1 MNLPIKCRR
10 TLKEILHHRF
20 LPIRWNLPSHRF
32 KLISEG
38 ICGLICLAVGFI
50 VPAFAQINN
59 FGSPYA
65 RFGMGEFQPLS
76 GASIQSIGGM
86 QAAITHPQWINT
98 ENPASLALGALTR
111 VEMGSQA
118 RFSNL
123 QTNQQ
128 SLLKS
133 NINLAHL
140 ALAIPLGKSWG
151 TALSFAPMSL
161 HNYDVLGSGLVQ
173 PGGGQNPYKVD
184 EYYTGRGGI
193 NRLFWGIGWQVH
205 PHWRVGYGLNAMFGQ
220 TIKEFRRVFPDS
232 VQAFNVRVQDQW
244 SVLGAYHQVGIQFQ
258 PRPKAQRGS
267 GTWGLSLR
275 LPANLPLR
283 QNLLAERFTLIA
295 GNLRIRDTVVQVAGQ
310 EGDMHLPLQAA
321 MGYWV
326 ENAGKSGF
334 GLEGIYEPLSGWR
347 VMGVADSMQDRWTLK
362 VGGYRVAKPSGNRAT
377 DQFIYRSGL
386 RFSPGALRLR
396 DRSIHEM
403 AVYAGIGVP
412 LRRSASVLNL
422 GLELGRW
429 GRLDHGLVQ
438 EDFMRVNLT
447 LNLNDRWFIRRVY
460 D

>member
-1 MNLPIKCRR
+1 MSLR
-10 TLKEILHHRF
+10 T
-20 LPIRWNLPSHRF
+20 IRGEAHLWDRSNSPRINSRSPFAVLGG
-32 KLISEG
+32 LLG
-38 ICGLICLAVGFI
+38 LCCLGVGLIE
-50 VPAFAQINN
+50 PASAQINN

-76 GASIQSIGGM
+76 GASLQSIGGM
-86 QAAITHPQWINT
+86 QAAIAHPQWINT

-111 VEMGSQA
+111 VEMGAQA
-118 RFSNL
+118 RLSNL

-128 SLLKS
+128 TLVKS

-140 ALAIPLGKSWG
+140 ALAIPLGKSLG

-161 HNYDVLGSGLVQ
+161 HNYDVLGSGLVN
-173 PGGGQNPYKVD
+173 PGGGQIPYKVD

-193 NRLFWGIGWQVH
+193 NRLSWGIGWQIH
-205 PHWRVGYGLNAMFGQ
+205 PKWRVGYGLNAMFGQ

-244 SVLGAYHQVGIQFQ
+244 SVLGACHQLGFQFQ
-258 PRPKAQRGS
+258 PRPKAQRWS
-267 GTWGLSLR
+267 GILGMSIR

-295 GNLRIRDTVVQVAGQ
+295 GNLRIRDTVVNVSGQ
-310 EGDMHLPLQAA
+310 EGDMHLPMQVVV
-321 MGYWV
+321 GYWV

-334 GLEGIYEPLSGWR
+334 GLEGIYEPLSSWR
-347 VMGVADSMQDRWTLK
+347 VMGVLDSMQDRWTIK
-362 VGGYRVAKPSGNRAT
+362 AGGYLVGKPSGNRVT

-386 RFSPGALRLR
+386 RFSPGGLRLR
-396 DRSIHEM
+396 DRPIHEM
-403 AVYAGIGVP
+403 AIYAGVGVP
-412 LRRSASVLNL
+412 LRRSASLLNL
-422 GLELGRW
+422 GLEFGRW
-429 GRLDHGLVQ
+429 GRLDQGLVQ
-438 EDFMRVNLT
+438 ENFMRVSLT